1 MYYIVAQR
9 INCLGPRCAYGPN
22 STSQF
27 RCGKKALKPTIR
39 GNKIIFWCT
48 WLNDEC
54 IGPRC
59 QYAYCEAR
67 AMTPEG
73 FCTYKPSGEEEGPK
87 RDILAEV
94 KKMEKEVEKIRA
106 HLKRQGLGD
115 YL

>member
-1 MYYIVAQR
+1 MRLWAKQHLSIP
-9 INCLGPRCAYGPN
+9 LWE
-22 STSQF
+22 
-27 RCGKKALKPTIR
+27 KALKPTIR

>member
-1 MYYIVAQR
+1 
-9 INCLGPRCAYGPN
+9 
-22 STSQF
+22 
-27 RCGKKALKPTIR
+27 
-39 GNKIIFWCT
+39 
-48 WLNDEC
+48 
-54 IGPRC
+54 
-59 QYAYCEAR
+59 
-67 AMTPEG
+67 MTPEG

>member
-1 MYYIVAQR
+1 MAQR
-9 INCLGPRCAYGPN
+9 NPCLGPRCALGPN
-22 STSQF
+22 GTSLF

-39 GNKIIFWCT
+39 GNKIVFWCT

-54 IGPRC
+54 IGARC

-73 FCTYKPSGEEEGPK
+73 YCTYKPSGEEGETR
-87 RDILAEV
+87 RDILTEV
-94 KKMEKEVEKIRA
+94 KKMEKEVEKIRQ

>member
-1 MYYIVAQR
+1 MAQR

-22 STSQF
+22 STSLF

>member
-1 MYYIVAQR
+1 MLQR
-9 INCLGPRCAYGPN
+9 TPCLGPRCALGPN
-22 STSQF
+22 GTSLF

-39 GNKIIFWCT
+39 GNKIVFWCT

-54 IGPRC
+54 IGAKC

-73 FCTYKPSGEEEGPK
+73 YCTYKPSGEEGEAR
-87 RDILAEV
+87 RDILTEV
-94 KKMEKEVEKIRA
+94 KKMEREVEKIRQ

>member
-1 MYYIVAQR
+1 MAQR

-22 STSQF
+22 STSLF

-73 FCTYKPSGEEEGPK
+73 FCTYKPSGEEEGPR